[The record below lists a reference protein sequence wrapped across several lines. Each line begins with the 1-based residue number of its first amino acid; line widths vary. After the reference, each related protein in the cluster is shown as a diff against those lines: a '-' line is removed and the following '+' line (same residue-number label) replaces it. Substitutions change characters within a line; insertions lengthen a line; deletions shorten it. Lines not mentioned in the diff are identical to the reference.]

1 MSLNPQPQRSNEDYC
16 LGYQHWFSDLNN
28 ELLRKCRGRLSL
40 LTVVRDL
47 RILIVNNRKLSQK
60 SFVLTSLLI
69 VPISGIVLFCQ
80 ISINLTDNN
89 NHAQAQEQQQQQVGQ
104 IKINKLWETPANLKN
119 PESVVFA
126 PKQNVLFVSNVNG
139 KPDQKDQNGFISKIS
154 PSNGSM
160 IELNWVTGLNAPKGI
175 VITNNNSKL
184 YVSDIT
190 DLVEI
195 DIASGKI
202 IKRFNAPG
210 SSFLNDVVSD
220 NQGNIYVSDTIT
232 NTIYKLDT
240 NAKDNNTSSLQVWL
254 QSPQLNGPNGLHI
267 DNNKNR
273 LIVVS
278 LGPLSKPGGGI
289 EIIDIKNKTISS
301 LGKEGTT
308 SPFGGLDGIESD
320 ARETHYYV
328 TDNPA
333 GKVYTVKADGTG
345 YGTLINLHT
354 QGAAD
359 LGSIPTQSTI
369 IIPLMQDNK
378 LVGYKLVQ

>member
-1 MSLNPQPQRSNEDYC
+1 
-16 LGYQHWFSDLNN
+16 
-28 ELLRKCRGRLSL
+28 
-40 LTVVRDL
+40 VVRDL
-47 RILIVNNRKLSQK
+47 RILIANNRKLSQK
-60 SFVLTSLLI
+60 SFVLASLLI
-69 VPISGIVLFCQ
+69 VAISGIVLFCQ

-104 IKINKLWETPANLKN
+104 IKIKKLWETPANLKN

-154 PSNGSM
+154 PSNGSI

-195 DIASGKI
+195 NIASGKI

-232 NTIYKLDT
+232 NTIYKLY
-240 NAKDNNTSSLQVWL
+240 
-254 QSPQLNGPNGLHI
+254 QL
-267 DNNKNR
+267 
-273 LIVVS
+273 
-278 LGPLSKPGGGI
+278 
-289 EIIDIKNKTISS
+289 
-301 LGKEGTT
+301 
-308 SPFGGLDGIESD
+308 
-320 ARETHYYV
+320 A
-328 TDNPA
+328 
-333 GKVYTVKADGTG
+333 
-345 YGTLINLHT
+345 
-354 QGAAD
+354 
-359 LGSIPTQSTI
+359 
-369 IIPLMQDNK
+369 
-378 LVGYKLVQ
+378 

>member
-1 MSLNPQPQRSNEDYC
+1 MV
-16 LGYQHWFSDLNN
+16 W
-28 ELLRKCRGRLSL
+28 
-40 LTVVRDL
+40 DL
-47 RILIVNNRKLSQK
+47 RILIANNRKLSQK

-154 PSNGSM
+154 PSNGSI

-232 NTIYKLDT
+232 NTIYKLDK
-240 NAKDNNTSSLQVWL
+240 NAKDNNTSSLQAWL

-308 SPFGGLDGIESD
+308 SPFGGLDGIVSD
-320 ARETHYYV
+320 ATETRYYV

-333 GKVYTVKADGTG
+333 GKVYVVNANGTG
-345 YGTLINLHT
+345 YVTLIDLHT
-354 QGAAD
+354 KGTAD
-359 LGSIPTQSTI
+359 LGSILDQTTI

-378 LVGYKLVQ
+378 LVAYKLVQ

>member
-1 MSLNPQPQRSNEDYC
+1 MVRDLRTLIANNRRLSQKSLVLS
-16 LGYQHWFSDLNN
+16 
-28 ELLRKCRGRLSL
+28 SL
-40 LTVVRDL
+40 LTVA
-47 RILIVNNRKLSQK
+47 
-60 SFVLTSLLI
+60 
-69 VPISGIVLFCQ
+69 ISGTVLFSGLG
-80 ISINLTDNN
+80 ITLNN
-89 NHAQAQEQQQQQVGQ
+89 NNNNQAQAQEQQKEQLGQ
-104 IKINKLWETPANLKN
+104 TKLNKLWETPTDLKN
-119 PESVVFA
+119 PESVAYA

-154 PSNGSM
+154 PSNGS
-160 IELNWVTGLNAPKGI
+160 IIDLNWVTGLNAPKGI

-195 DIASGKI
+195 NIASGKI

-240 NAKDNNTSSLQVWL
+240 NAKDNNTSSLQAWL

-278 LGPLSKPGGGI
+278 LGPLSKPGGRH
-289 EIIDIKNKTISS
+289 
-301 LGKEGTT
+301 
-308 SPFGGLDGIESD
+308 GGYL
-320 ARETHYYV
+320 
-328 TDNPA
+328 
-333 GKVYTVKADGTG
+333 
-345 YGTLINLHT
+345 
-354 QGAAD
+354 
-359 LGSIPTQSTI
+359 
-369 IIPLMQDNK
+369 
-378 LVGYKLVQ
+378 YKK